1 MASLD
6 IDDTKAA
13 ILDCHVCIVGAG
25 IGGLMMGILLERADI
40 KYTILE
46 KHPFHNPLGNPS
58 IPRDVFF
65 FLFHDPFSTSYVRLF
80 RHKQKRYTRPG
91 TNSFALL
98 IIVHF
103 TLYHIK
109 RILCRNIPM
118 RYYYH
123 YTGSAICLEPSVQP
137 LFRQLGLMDEIHRL
151 SKPFGAMIFREDN
164 LNIIGT
170 FSAQT
175 PLDINDR

>member
-6 IDDTKAA
+6 DEDTKAA

-46 KHPFHNPLGNPS
+46 KHPFHNPLGNIS
-58 IPRDVFF
+58 FTTSD
-65 FLFHDPFSTSYVRLF
+65 DFSFTPLF
-80 RHKQKRYTRPG
+80 RHMLICSTKNYKVVNHG
-91 TNSFALL
+91 FAHHIFHIMLYNVNIFHTTHAILL
-98 IIVHF
+98 
-103 TLYHIK
+103 
-109 RILCRNIPM
+109 
-118 RYYYH
+118 H
-123 YTGSAICLEPSVQP
+123 YIGSAICLEPSVQP

-151 SKPFGAMIFREDN
+151 SKPFGALVFREDN